1 MAQKYAKRRLTN
13 KKGKTVYPYEITTTE
28 NFLDMPAQ
36 TFAKN
41 LKEARK
47 YVKKRLRKGERI
59 ISIKRG

>member
-13 KKGKTVYPYEITTTE
+13 KKGKTVYPYEVTTSE

-41 LKEARK
+41 MKEARK